1 MKHYE
6 NVKEFGI
13 DLSRTYLTKFSLKLN
28 NNIINSSFT
37 FTTTTFR
44 KTASLNRQIKMR
56 VIVKVTASTSEQQPV
71 VGNIVGALYHK
82 L

>member
-37 FTTTTFR
+37 FITTTFR